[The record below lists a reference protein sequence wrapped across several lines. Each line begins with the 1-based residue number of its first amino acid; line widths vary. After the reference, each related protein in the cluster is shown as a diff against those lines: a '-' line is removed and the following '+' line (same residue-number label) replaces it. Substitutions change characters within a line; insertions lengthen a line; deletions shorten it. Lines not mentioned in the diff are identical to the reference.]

1 MIQACIYLTAFVVV
15 LSIIV
20 LVHEGGHF
28 FVARCCGVQVEEFS
42 IGFGKTLFSRKDK
55 KGTLWKI
62 GAIPLGGYV
71 KMLGDGDAASMTQK
85 DTKIP
90 ASERKKMF
98 LSKPR
103 WQRALIIAAGPGMNY
118 FFAWIVLA
126 GMLLCIGE
134 AIVPPVVGEVMPG
147 LPAER
152 AGIVSGDRIL
162 TMNQKGVESYR
173 DILRFVLAQEKGQPL
188 AIQVQREGKIEDII
202 IPKLEE
208 VEGTPMLGIKS
219 SPKVEIGQKKFSLLA
234 ALGRSGQIIGQTT
247 WDMVVYLKQMIL
259 HKRSAKEMRGPLG
272 IAEASGDALLG
283 GGLTLLL
290 FIVNIS
296 IAVGFMNL
304 LPIPLLDGGHLAM
317 YLVEGLTG
325 RSVSVRLQTVLVWVG
340 CAVLGGLLVFT
351 LVLDIPRIV
360 QRIFG

>member
-1 MIQACIYLTAFVVV
+1 MIQACIYITAFVLV
-15 LSIIV
+15 LSVIV

-42 IGFGKTLFSRKDK
+42 IGFGKTLFSWKDK
-55 KGTLWKI
+55 KGTLWKV

-71 KMLGDGDAASMTQK
+71 KMLGDGDAASMTQSG
-85 DTKIP
+85 DNVP
-90 ASERKKMF
+90 LSERKKMF

-126 GMLLCIGE
+126 GMLFCIGE
-134 AIVPPVVGEVMPG
+134 VVVPPVVGDVISGM
-147 LPAER
+147 PAEQ
-152 AGIVSGDRIL
+152 AGIVPGDRIL
-162 TMNQKGVESYR
+162 TINQNSVEGYR
-173 DILRFVLAQEKGQPL
+173 DILRFVLAQEKGQEML
-188 AIQVQREGKIEDII
+188 VQVQRDGDII
-202 IPKLEE
+202 DIVVPKLEE
-208 VEGTPMLGIKS
+208 IEGTQILGIRS
-219 SPKVEIGQKKFSLLA
+219 SVKVEVGQKHFSVIGA
-234 ALGRSGQIIGQTT
+234 FVRSGQIVGQTT
-247 WDMVVYLKQMIL
+247 WDMLVYLKQMIF

-317 YLVEGLTG
+317 YFVEGLIG
-325 RSVSVRLQTVLVWVG
+325 HSVSARLQTALVWVG

-360 QRIFG
+360 QRIFE